1 MATALRI
8 AESSFRCGSGRY
20 IQEPGATLR
29 LGEEVKLLRCSR
41 PYIMGGKTALSLALD
56 RLCEGLKKEGIAYT
70 VEEYEGFCEKSRCRV
85 IADSPALSECDAVV
99 GVGGGNACDAA
110 KLVAAWSGRPVI
122 TVPTS
127 SATCA
132 PFTALSTTYE
142 GGRSAGTVH
151 HKCEVNAVLADTD
164 ILCRQPERLFAAGFY
179 DAAAK
184 LIEINQRLVGRSEDE
199 LDVGLTAS
207 YALSQFTYRR
217 IFELEDEATAQLRA
231 GENGKALSDMIFL
244 NVAATG
250 VISGLARG
258 SNQCAVA
265 HKTYE
270 ALRTLFTETVYDKLH
285 GEMVAVGLLAQ
296 LYYNGEPEKI
306 EAFRAGMRSHGMPV
320 SLTDLGIAPSDENLQ
335 AIHANLL
342 KSSAMTGTNEA
353 EHARLME
360 ALKVIR

>member
-20 IQEPGATLR
+20 IQEAGATAM
-29 LGEEVKLLRCSR
+29 LGEEVARLHCKH
-41 PYIMGGKTALSLALD
+41 PYIMGGKTALALTLDALTGSLKQA
-56 RLCEGLKKEGIAYT
+56 GLAYT
-70 VEEYEGFCEKSRCRV
+70 VAEYEGFCEKSRCRA
-85 IADSPALSECDAVV
+85 IADSPAMAECDVVV

-110 KLVAAWSGRPVI
+110 KLVAAWTERPVI

-142 GGRSAGTVH
+142 NGRSAGTVH
-151 HKCEVNAVLADTD
+151 HKCEVNAVLADMD
-164 ILCRQPERLFAAGFY
+164 ILCRQPERLFAAGLY
-179 DAAAK
+179 DAVAK

-207 YALSQFTYRR
+207 YALSQYTYRR

-270 ALRTLFTETVYDKLH
+270 ALRTLFTETVYGKLH
-285 GEMVAVGLLAQ
+285 GELVAVGLLAQ

-306 EAFRAGMRSHGMPV
+306 DAFREGMRSHGMPV
-320 SLTDLGIAPSDENLQ
+320 SLTDLGIDPSDENLQ
-335 AIHANLL
+335 AIHANVLQ
-342 KSSAMTGTNEA
+342 SSAMTGTTEA
-353 EHARLME
+353 EHTRLLE

>member
-20 IQEPGATLR
+20 IQEPGAAAR
-29 LGEEVKLLRCSR
+29 LGEEVVRLHCRH
-41 PYIMGGKTALSLALD
+41 PYILGGKIPFSLVLD
-56 RLCEGLKKEGIAYT
+56 TLTGSLKQAGLTYT
-70 VEEYEGFCEKSRCRV
+70 VEEYEGFCEQSRCRI
-85 IADSPALSECDAVV
+85 IADSPAMAECDAVV

-142 GGRSAGTVH
+142 NGRAAGTVH
-151 HKCEVNAVLADTD
+151 HKCEVNAVLADMD
-164 ILCRQPERLFAAGFY
+164 IRQPERLFAAGLY
-179 DAAAK
+179 DAVAK

-207 YALSQFTYRR
+207 YALSQYTYRR
-217 IFELEDEATAQLRA
+217 IFELAEEATAQLRA
-231 GENGKALSDMIFL
+231 GENGKALSDMIFI
-244 NVAATG
+244 NIAATG

-265 HKTYE
+265 HKFYE

-296 LYYNGEPEKI
+296 LYYNGEPEKV
-306 EAFRAGMRSHGMPV
+306 EPFRAGMRSHGMPV
-320 SLTDLGIAPSDENLQ
+320 SLTDLGIEPSDENLR

-342 KSSAMTGTNEA
+342 KSSAMTGTTEA
-353 EHARLME
+353 EHARLTE
-360 ALKVIR
+360 ALKIIR